1 MVHLIG
7 RREGIGELLGEG
19 VKRAAERLGRG
30 AERFAMHVK
39 GQELPMHDPRGKV
52 SVGLGYAIGETGADH
67 LYATHDTM
75 LVNPESVSFKAAIPL
90 GVESLPARELGDR
103 KARNYAILENWT
115 SFGKVTGMCFFG
127 PAPRSFIAVDEIVQ
141 LVRAVTG
148 WDVDLDE
155 LLRIGERATN
165 LARAFNVLHGFSR
178 KDDVLPRR
186 LFDPL
191 PCGPMEGVAISKPDF
206 ERTMGTLYELKGW
219 DPATARPTRDRLRG
233 LEIEWVADLLE
244 A

>member
-1 MVHLIG
+1 
-7 RREGIGELLGEG
+7 
-19 VKRAAERLGRG
+19 
-30 AERFAMHVK
+30 MHVK
-39 GQELPMHDPRGKV
+39 GEELPMHDPRGKV

-148 WDVDLDE
+148 WDADLDE

-186 LFDPL
+186 LFEPL